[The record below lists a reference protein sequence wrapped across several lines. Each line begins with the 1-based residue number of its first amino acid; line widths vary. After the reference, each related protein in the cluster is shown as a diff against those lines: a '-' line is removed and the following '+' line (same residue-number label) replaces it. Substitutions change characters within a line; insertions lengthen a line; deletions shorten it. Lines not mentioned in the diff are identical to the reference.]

1 MNIGIDIDGVLTNE
15 DDYLLEYATK
25 FGYEN
30 NILDVLDYNNYEL
43 KKFNWNKEEKKKY
56 YKSKYYDNYITKE
69 RPRIFASEVINKL
82 KEKNNIYIITARYK
96 IKNRTGE
103 EIINKTIN
111 WLEKNNIIYDRII
124 FSSNKIK
131 QIKGYKL
138 DLIIE
143 DNPNTVLNYSKYTK
157 VLLFDTRY
165 NKHIKGKNIKRVYS
179 WYDILR
185 NIEKRG
191 KNELIY

>member
-30 NILDVLDYNNYEL
+30 NILDVLDFNAYEL
-43 KKFNWNKEEKKKY
+43 EKFNWNKEEKNNY
-56 YKSKYYDNYITKE
+56 YKSKYYDNYITNE
-69 RPRIFASEVINKL
+69 RSRIFASEVIKKL
-82 KEKNNIYIITARYK
+82 KEKNNIYIITSRYK
-96 IKNRTGE
+96 TTEDSEEGE
-103 EIINKTIN
+103 KIRNKTIN
-111 WLEKNNIIYDRII
+111 WLKENDIKYDRII
-124 FSSNKIK
+124 FSSDKTI

-138 DLIIE
+138 DVIIE
-143 DNPNTVLNYSKYTK
+143 DSPETVPRFSKYTK

-185 NIEKRG
+185 NVEK
-191 KNELIY
+191 

>member
-30 NILDVLDYNNYEL
+30 NILDVLDFNNYEL
-43 KKFNWNKEEKKKY
+43 KKFKWNKEEKKKY
-56 YKSKYYDNYITKE
+56 YKSKYYDNYITNE
-69 RPRIFASEVINKL
+69 RPRIFASEVIKKL
-82 KEKNNIYIITARYK
+82 KENNNIYIITARYK
-96 IKNRTGE
+96 IKNRTDGE

-111 WLEKNNIIYDRII
+111 WLKENNIKYDRII
-124 FSSNKIK
+124 FSSDKVK

-143 DNPNTVLNYSKYTK
+143 DSPETVIRFSKYTK

-165 NKHIKGKNIKRVYS
+165 NKHIKGENIKRVYS

-185 NIEKRG
+185 NVEKR
-191 KNELIY
+191 